1 MKGKIR
7 IVLTVLLI
15 LFVSAGTVFAGGQ
28 GEPKDDGKL
37 KVAILLP
44 GVITD
49 QGWNTM
55 AYNALKAVEKN
66 LSAEIAYTE
75 NTPASDYEEIFRGY
89 ANAGFDVVM
98 GHGYEFGD
106 AAKLVA
112 KEFQDKHFIVT
123 STMISQEPNLA
134 SFVINDV
141 EAGFVEGYIAAMLT
155 KTGKI
160 GTIGGMEIPP
170 IANQQKGF
178 LAGARYY
185 NPDVKVSAVYT
196 GSFHDIAKGKDMAKA
211 MLEAGVDILTP
222 NADETSLGVVE
233 AAREV
238 GVTIVAGGGADLG
251 EKNGDIVLLS
261 LMQDYGRVFT
271 LLVKST
277 LDGTFKAE
285 PLVMGLVEGVTS
297 LSPIRGNITLT
308 SDQKAK
314 IDTLIKDLVSGKV
327 DPMDYVK

>member
-1 MKGKIR
+1 MRRKI
-7 IVLTVLLI
+7 LMVLLI
-15 LFVSAGTVFAGGQ
+15 MFVSISTVFAGGAK
-28 GEPKDDGKL
+28 EAEAADDGQL

-55 AYNALKAVEKN
+55 AYNALKAVETN
-66 LSAEIAYTE
+66 LGAEIAYTE

-89 ANAGFDVVM
+89 ANAGFDVIM
-98 GHGYEFGD
+98 GHGFEFGD
-106 AAKLVA
+106 AAMLVA
-112 KEFQDKHFIVT
+112 KEFPDKYFIVT
-123 STMISQEPNLA
+123 STMISQEPNVA
-134 SFVINDV
+134 SFVIDDV

-170 IANQQKGF
+170 ISNQQKGF
-178 LAGARYY
+178 IAGARYY
-185 NPDVKVSAVYT
+185 NPDVEVSAVFT
-196 GSFHDIAKGKDMAKA
+196 GSFHDIAKGKNMAKA
-211 MLEAGVDILTP
+211 MIESGVDILTP

-238 GVTIVAGGGADLG
+238 GVTIVAGGGSDLG
-251 EKNGDIVLLS
+251 EKNGDVVLLS

-271 LLVKST
+271 LLVQST

-285 PLVMGLVEGVTS
+285 SLVMGLEEGVTS

-308 SDQKAK
+308 ADQKAK
-314 IDTLIKDLVSGKV
+314 IDTLLEDLISGKI
-327 DPMDYVK
+327 DPSK

>member
-7 IVLTVLLI
+7 IVLTVLLV
-15 LFVSAGTVFAGGQ
+15 LFVSAGTVFAGGSS
-28 GEPKDDGKL
+28 EPADDGKL

-49 QGWNTM
+49 QGWNTL
-55 AYNALKAVEKN
+55 AYNALKTVEKN
-66 LSAEIAYTE
+66 LDAEIAYTE
-75 NTPASDYEEIFRGY
+75 NTPASDFEEIFRGY

-98 GHGYEFGD
+98 GHGFEFGD

-112 KEFQDKHFIVT
+112 KEFQDKYFIVT
-123 STMISQEPNLA
+123 STQISQEPNLA
-134 SFVINDV
+134 SFVINDI
-141 EAGFVEGYIAAMLT
+141 EAGFIEGYISAMLT
-155 KTGKI
+155 KSGKI

-170 IANQQKGF
+170 IANQQIGYK
-178 LAGARYY
+178 AGAKYY
-185 NPDVKVSAVYT
+185 DPNVEVNMVYT
-196 GSFHDIAKGKDMAKA
+196 GSFHDIAKGKDMARA

-233 AAREV
+233 AAREA

-251 EKNGDIVLLS
+251 EKNGDIVLVS

-271 LLVKST
+271 LMIKSVV
-277 LDGTFKAE
+277 DGNFNAA
-285 PLVMGLVEGVTS
+285 PLTMGLEEGVTF
-297 LSPIRGNITLT
+297 LSPYRGNITLT

-314 IDTLIKDLVSGKV
+314 IDAVIADLISGKI
-327 DPMDYVK
+327 DPTK

>member
-7 IVLTVLLI
+7 IFLTILLI
-15 LFVSAGTVFAGGQ
+15 MIISAGTVFAGGQ
-28 GEPKDDGKL
+28 KEPADEGKL

-49 QGWNTM
+49 QGWNTL
-55 AYNALKAVEKN
+55 AYNSLKAVEEEFG
-66 LSAEIAYTE
+66 AEIAYTE

-89 ANAGFDVVM
+89 ANAGFDVIM
-98 GHGYEFGD
+98 GHGFEFGD

-112 KEFQDKHFIVT
+112 KEYQDKHFIVT
-123 STMISQEPNLA
+123 STMISQDPNLA
-134 SFVINDV
+134 SFVINDI
-141 EAGFVEGYIAAMLT
+141 EAGFVEGYICAMIT
-155 KTGKI
+155 KAGKI

-178 LAGARYY
+178 IAGAKFYD
-185 NPDVKVSAVYT
+185 PSVKVSAVYT

-211 MLEAGVDILTP
+211 MLEAGVDILVP

-238 GVTIVAGGGADLG
+238 GVTIVAGGGTDLG
-251 EKNGDIVLLS
+251 EKNGDIVLVS
-261 LMQDYGRVFT
+261 LMQDYGRVFK
-271 LLVKST
+271 LLVQST
-277 LDGTFKAE
+277 LDGTFKAA
-285 PLVMGLVEGVTS
+285 PMVMGLAEGVTS
-297 LSPIRGNITLT
+297 LSSYRGNITLT

-314 IDTLIKDLVSGKV
+314 IDTLVEDLISGKV
-327 DPMDYVK
+327 NPMDYVD